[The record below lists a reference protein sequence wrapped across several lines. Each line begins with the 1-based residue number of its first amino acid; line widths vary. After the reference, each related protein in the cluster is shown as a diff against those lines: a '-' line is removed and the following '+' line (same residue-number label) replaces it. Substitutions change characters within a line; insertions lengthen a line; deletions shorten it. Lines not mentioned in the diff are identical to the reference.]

1 MRVADIA
8 ASLATSPIDPLQ
20 SMGRVTANLRIV
32 DEWLDQLSRLRG
44 AECPSSPVHRVL
56 GDGGVAH
63 QLADQ
68 RPRLVGL
75 DAPEGVDEHLALIAG
90 TRVGAE
96 LDDVPVLR
104 GCHRAR
110 DRVPELPA
118 RPLPVLRDQ
127 RHRRFAP
134 LAARPDPR
142 GERVDHRPCPDARQP
157 FEEHRVGAAR
167 IERRRLES
175 TDRGVRRIDE
185 ARQVGRI
192 DTGIAQ
198 GRAHR
203 LPLLLLGHVD
213 ENRQVPRLPRKN
225 DPGSIAA
232 RQESLGLPEADL
244 EAYTKA
250 AESVTGLV
258 SIPVSVAQLAV
269 SLGEYE
275 LSEDGEV
282 VETGRAEEE
291 VVVPLAHTEGGLTAS
306 VQRGAKAIAE
316 SGGCRTY
323 VIADRI
329 TRASCFIC
337 KDAGDA
343 LALAR
348 WIEGEVPA
356 MREFLRE
363 SDNSE
368 LSKYAVLREAKTHVV
383 GPMCHVLWRFT
394 TGDAFGA
401 NMMTRNAYALN
412 MAYVLPQAPVP
423 IERSILEANMGG
435 DKKPSFEYFQQGH
448 GKTVIAET
456 TLTETAIERVLRT
469 TRTDLEELA
478 WAGTHGAVASGMQSV
493 AFTPASAIAAVFA
506 ATGQDLGLVGTSS
519 MAHGTEQRVEG
530 GLHAS
535 IRFPGIEVGTVGGGT
550 TLPDPKRWLELM
562 GCAGP
567 GKVYRLA
574 QLVAATALALE
585 ISASAAMATAGSE
598 NFFRAHFER
607 GGMR

>member
-1 MRVADIA
+1 M
-8 ASLATSPIDPLQ
+8 
-20 SMGRVTANLRIV
+20 
-32 DEWLDQLSRLRG
+32 
-44 AECPSSPVHRVL
+44 
-56 GDGGVAH
+56 
-63 QLADQ
+63 
-68 RPRLVGL
+68 
-75 DAPEGVDEHLALIAG
+75 
-90 TRVGAE
+90 
-96 LDDVPVLR
+96 
-104 GCHRAR
+104 
-110 DRVPELPA
+110 
-118 RPLPVLRDQ
+118 
-127 RHRRFAP
+127 
-134 LAARPDPR
+134 
-142 GERVDHRPCPDARQP
+142 
-157 FEEHRVGAAR
+157 
-167 IERRRLES
+167 
-175 TDRGVRRIDE
+175 
-185 ARQVGRI
+185 
-192 DTGIAQ
+192 
-198 GRAHR
+198 
-203 LPLLLLGHVD
+203 
-213 ENRQVPRLPRKN
+213 RLPRKN
-225 DPGSIAA
+225 DRDSVRS
-232 RQESLGLPEADL
+232 RQETLGLPQVDL
-244 EAYTKA
+244 TDYAQA

-269 SLGEYE
+269 SLGEYQ
-275 LSEDGEV
+275 LSEDGGV
-282 VETGRAEEE
+282 VETGRTDEH

-337 KDAGDA
+337 NSAGDA

-348 WIEGEVPA
+348 WIEDQVPA
-356 MREFLRE
+356 MRAFLRD
-363 SDNSE
+363 SDQPE
-368 LSKYAVLREAKTHVV
+368 LSRYAVLREAKTHVV
-383 GPMCHVLWRFT
+383 GLMCHVLWRFT

-423 IERSILEANMGG
+423 VERTILEANMGG

-448 GKTVIAET
+448 GKTVLAET
-456 TLTETAIERVLRT
+456 TLTEAAIKRVLRT
-469 TRTDLEELA
+469 TLADLEELA

-506 ATGQDLGLVGTSS
+506 ATGQDLGLVATSA

-530 GLHAS
+530 GLHVS

-550 TLPDPKRWLELM
+550 TLRDPQRWLELM
-562 GCAGP
+562 DCAGR

-607 GGMR
+607 GGLR